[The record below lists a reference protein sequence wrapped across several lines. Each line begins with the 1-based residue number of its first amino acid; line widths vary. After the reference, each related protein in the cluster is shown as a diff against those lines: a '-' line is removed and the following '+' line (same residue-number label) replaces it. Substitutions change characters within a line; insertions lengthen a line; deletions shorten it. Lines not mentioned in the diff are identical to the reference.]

1 LERRVELSGKGSY
14 LTRPFPLF
22 ITIIIRADA
31 HLSRQ
36 DVCVLIPTLNE
47 EESIESV
54 INEFLALGFEKILVV
69 DGHSTDA
76 TVTKAQAAG
85 ARVILQ
91 SGSGK
96 GQALKEVFDAIE
108 EKYIL
113 LIDGDG
119 TYLPAEAARL
129 LDPMLKGEA
138 DHVVGN
144 RFDRLQGGALKR
156 LNMFGNKIINRFF
169 VLIYGI
175 QLNDIL
181 SGYRAFTTEGI
192 RLLDLS
198 TPGFEIESEMTVESV
213 KKGLRIIEVPV
224 TYMPRAAGTRTKLN
238 PFRDGLKIVLTIF
251 RMAKTENPMF
261 FFGLIGSVFGAVGFL
276 IGLYVLRDWLNGRIE
291 HIPLTILT
299 AILII
304 VGFQLFL
311 IGMMG
316 DVMASLHREMMREIH
331 RKKK

>member
-1 LERRVELSGKGSY
+1 LSY
-14 LTRPFPLF
+14 E
-22 ITIIIRADA
+22 
-31 HLSRQ
+31 

-54 INEFLALGFEKILVV
+54 INEFRALGFGNILVV

-76 TVTKAQAAG
+76 TSAKAQAAG
-85 ARVILQ
+85 ARVVLQ

-96 GQALKEVFDAIE
+96 GQALKEVFEDIK

-119 TYLPAEAARL
+119 TYLPAEAERL
-129 LDPMLKGEA
+129 LDPLLKGKA

-144 RFDRLQGGALKR
+144 RFGRLRGGALKR

-175 QLNDIL
+175 QLSDIL
-181 SGYRAFTTEGI
+181 SGYRAFTTEGV

-238 PFRDGLKIVLTIF
+238 PFRDGLKIALTIF

-261 FFGLIGSVFGAVGFL
+261 FFGLIGSAFGTVGFL
-276 IGLYVLRDWLNGRIE
+276 IGLFVLRDWLNGRIE

-311 IGMMG
+311 IGMLG
-316 DVMASLHREMMREIH
+316 DVMASLHREMMRELH
-331 RKKK
+331 RKRK